1 MTPLL
6 EDLRYGIR
14 LLRRAPGFSIAA
26 VLALALGIGANTAIF
41 SVVDAVLIAPL
52 PFGDPDRLVMVWE
65 DASFAGFP
73 RNTPAPANWVDW
85 RKQNTVFTDIAAS
98 RGWTY
103 NLTGDGSP
111 EQLPARRTTA
121 SFWTVL
127 DAKPLL
133 GRVFTEEEDQ
143 KGAAVAVIGYG
154 LWQRRF
160 GGDAEV
166 LGRKILL
173 NGAPYTVIGVMPKQF
188 TVGARIFELWTPA
201 SFTPEELARRGSH
214 FLQCIGRLKPGV
226 TLAQAQTEMSGI
238 MKRLAQQYS
247 ENQKYGVV
255 LVPMAE
261 QVAGNVRPLLL
272 VLLGAAGCVLLIA
285 CANIANLLLVRGT
298 ERQREMAV
306 RAAIGAGSGRLVR
319 QLLTESLLLAGCGA
333 LAGLGI
339 AYGAMGL
346 IEKLVPPTMSAVNL
360 TLDGRLL
367 GLTMGLAILTG
378 LLFGAAPA
386 IGGTRLDLHSAL
398 KQGGRG
404 MAGRSRGFLRNGLV
418 VTQVALALVL
428 LTGAGLMLQTL
439 YNMRRIDIG
448 MRTDHILTVV
458 TQPSPA
464 RYPNH
469 EKQFALVNAVLEKV
483 RAMPG
488 VLSAGYTSNMPL
500 TTGGNTNG
508 YVLRAQQRPSREQAQ
523 DALFRVVS
531 TDFLSVI
538 GARLREGRFFTDADR
553 AGAPGVLIINETF
566 ANMHWPGE
574 SALGKSVQINRR
586 GPNEPWLAVV
596 GVVKEIRERGIEATL
611 KPAMYMPH
619 AQSAGEWPIPSELAL
634 RTATDPESLASAVRQ
649 AVWSVDKDQPISRV
663 RTMEA
668 IADLELQN
676 RSQSM
681 VLLGAFA
688 GLALV
693 LASIGIYGVLAFV
706 VTQRSREIAVRM
718 AMGARPLEV
727 LLLVAGRG
735 LGLTALGLAI
745 GCGASVA
752 VSRLIQKLMFGVSER
767 DPRTLAAV
775 CTVLLLVSLA
785 ACAIPA
791 RRASRIDPAS
801 ALRND

>member
-1 MTPLL
+1 MTTLL
-6 EDLRYGIR
+6 EDLRYGFR

-52 PFGDPDRLVMVWE
+52 PYTDPDRLVMVWE

-103 NLTGDGSP
+103 NLSGDGTP

-127 DAKPLL
+127 GAKPIL
-133 GRVFTEEEDQ
+133 GRVFTQEEDD
-143 KGAAVAVIGYG
+143 KAATVAVIGYG

-160 GGDAEV
+160 GGDASV
-166 LGRKILL
+166 LGQKILL
-173 NGAPYTVIGVMPKQF
+173 NGAPYTVIGVMPKRF
-188 TVGARIFELWTPA
+188 AFGARLFELWTPA

-214 FLQCIGRLKPGV
+214 FLQCVGRLKPGV
-226 TLAQAQTEMSGI
+226 TVAQAQTEMSGI
-238 MKRLAQQYS
+238 MKRLEQQYPA
-247 ENQKYGVV
+247 NRRYGAVV
-255 LVPMAE
+255 VPVAE
-261 QVAGNVRPLLL
+261 QIAGNIRPLLL
-272 VLLGAAGCVLLIA
+272 ALLGAAGCVLLIA
-285 CANIANLLLVRGT
+285 CANIANLLLVRGS

-346 IEKLVPPTMSAVNL
+346 IERLVPPTMAAVSL
-360 TLDGRLL
+360 RLDGRLL
-367 GLTMGLAILTG
+367 VLTMGIAVVTG

-386 IGGTRLDLHSAL
+386 IAGTRLDLHRAL

-404 MAGRSRGFLRNGLV
+404 TAGGMRGFLRNGLV

-439 YNMRRIDIG
+439 YNMRRVDIG

-488 VLSAGYTSNMPL
+488 VMSAGYTSNMPL
-500 TTGGNTNG
+500 TTAGNTNG
-508 YVLRAQQRPSREQAQ
+508 YVLRGAQGQQEQGN

-531 TDFLSVI
+531 TDFMNVI
-538 GARLREGRFFTDADR
+538 GARLREGRFFTEEDR
-553 AGAPGVLIINETF
+553 AGARPVFIGNETF
-566 ANMHWPGE
+566 ARRHWQGQ
-574 SALGKSVQINRR
+574 SALGKGYKINYRAP
-586 GPNEPWLAVV
+586 GDPWLTIV

-619 AQSAGEWPIPSELAL
+619 AQSAGEWPIPAELAV
-634 RTATDPESLASAVRQ
+634 RTATDPEAITTAVRQ
-649 AVWSVDKDQPISRV
+649 AVWSVDKDQPVSRM

-668 IADLELQN
+668 IADQELEN

-681 VLLGAFA
+681 VLLGA
-688 GLALV
+688 LAD
-693 LASIGIYGVLAFV
+693 
-706 VTQRSREIAVRM
+706 RKR
-718 AMGARPLEV
+718 
-727 LLLVAGRG
+727 
-735 LGLTALGLAI
+735 
-745 GCGASVA
+745 
-752 VSRLIQKLMFGVSER
+752 
-767 DPRTLAAV
+767 
-775 CTVLLLVSLA
+775 
-785 ACAIPA
+785 
-791 RRASRIDPAS
+791 
-801 ALRND
+801 